1 MLNEKQ
7 KSKLEILNRRKRHLE
22 DSKKCLLDGLDP
34 ILSDLEDI
42 RISID
47 EIEKENKYGDII
59 NKKYK

>member
-22 DSKKCLLDGLDP
+22 DSKKCLLDRLDP

-47 EIEKENKYGDII
+47 EIEKENKFGDD
-59 NKKYK
+59 KKGWR